1 MGAVGRCEWL
11 PVLAHMGC
19 VGRVSRRRRDARTVD
34 FELMAQQRKQF
45 DADIRAAYKSPLR
58 EAYEAAMTAVA
69 AVTTAMSAPPVKKK
83 AKKE

>member
-1 MGAVGRCEWL
+1 MPDEDVVNEAVNKAMAEKY
-11 PVLAHMGC
+11 PKIDFA
-19 VGRVSRRRRDARTVD
+19 TVD

-69 AVTTAMSAPPVKKK
+69 AVAAAMSAPPVKKK